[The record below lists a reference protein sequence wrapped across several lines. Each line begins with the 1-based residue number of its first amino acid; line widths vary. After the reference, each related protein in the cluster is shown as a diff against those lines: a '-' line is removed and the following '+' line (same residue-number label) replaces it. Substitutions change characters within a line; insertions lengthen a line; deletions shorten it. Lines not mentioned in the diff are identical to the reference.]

1 MISFD
6 SIVYTINDFW
16 EWDSRDELVLSP
28 KFQRRSVWSEKAKSY
43 LIDTVIRGLPI
54 SKIFMHHDVNLETR
68 KSIREIVDGQQRIQA
83 ILLFL
88 RDGFKV
94 SKVHNKE
101 CGGKYFAELPKET
114 RRAILQFKISVDIIH
129 GTETQILDIF
139 ARLNTYTVK
148 LNAQELL
155 NAKYFG
161 AFKQTVYLL
170 GYEFKDFWVN
180 NRVMTERDV
189 ARMGEAQLASELAIL
204 ILSGIQD
211 RKAIATYYDN
221 YDDNFKEAGKITRA
235 FRQSME
241 DISQIFDGR
250 LKDSGFRKKP
260 LFYSLVGVLGQLRK
274 THQLKAREFPKIF
287 SALAEIDE
295 ILASDPDS
303 ISPKYFKFYGAC
315 TKHVTDLAA
324 RKIRHKFILNFVTK
338 RTS

>member
-6 SIVYTINDFW
+6 SVVYTINDFW
-16 EWDSRDELVLSP
+16 EWDSREELVLSP

-54 SKIFMHHDVNLETR
+54 SKIFMRYDVDLETR
-68 KSIREIVDGQQRIQA
+68 KSIREIVDGQQRIEA

-88 RDGFKV
+88 RDGFKI
-94 SKVHNKE
+94 SKVHNKSY
-101 CGGKYFAELPKET
+101 GGKYFTELPEDT
-114 RRAILQFKISVDIIH
+114 RRAILKFNISVDIIH

-161 AFKQTVYLL
+161 AFKQVVYSL
-170 GYEFKDFWVN
+170 GYQFKNFWVN
-180 NRVMTERDV
+180 NRVITEREV

-221 YDDNFKEAGKITRA
+221 YDDEFKEAGKTKKD
-235 FRQSME
+235 FKQNME
-241 DISQIFDGR
+241 IISQIFDRR
-250 LKDSGFRKKP
+250 LKDSSFRKKP
-260 LFYSLVGVLGQLRK
+260 LFYSLFGVINKLRK
-274 THQLKAREFPKIF
+274 EHQLKYREFPKIF
-287 SALAEIDE
+287 RVLGEIDK
-295 ILASDPDS
+295 ILATDPDS
-303 ISPKYFKFYGAC
+303 IPQKYFKFYDAC

-324 RKIRHKFILNFVTK
+324 RRIRHKFILNFIS
-338 RTS
+338 RRIS

>member
-16 EWDSRDELVLSP
+16 EWHSREELVLSP

-43 LIDTVIRGLPI
+43 LIDTVVRGLPI
-54 SKIFMHHDVNLETR
+54 SKIFMRHDVDLETR
-68 KSIREIVDGQQRIQA
+68 KSIREIVDGQQRIEA

-88 RDGFKV
+88 KDGFKV
-94 SKVHNKE
+94 SRVHNKE
-101 CGGKYFAELPKET
+101 HGGKYFTELPKEI
-114 RRAILQFKISVDIIH
+114 RRAMLQFKISVDIIH

-161 AFKQTVYLL
+161 AFKQTVYSL

-180 NRVMTERDV
+180 NHIMGEREV

-211 RKAIATYYDN
+211 RKAIAAYYYK
-221 YDDNFKEAGKITRA
+221 YDDEFRKANKVSKA
-235 FRQSME
+235 FRRNM
-241 DISQIFDGR
+241 DIISQIFDGR
-250 LKDSGFRKKP
+250 LKR
-260 LFYSLVGVLGQLRK
+260 
-274 THQLKAREFPKIF
+274 
-287 SALAEIDE
+287 
-295 ILASDPDS
+295 
-303 ISPKYFKFYGAC
+303 FKF
-315 TKHVTDLAA
+315 
-324 RKIRHKFILNFVTK
+324 
-338 RTS
+338 